1 MDIITHYGYSDGSG
15 EYYVIIDAGKCNGCG
30 ECVDSCPQSALEL
43 VTMLIDLDDKVVA
56 AVTEHHR
63 KNIKYTCSSCRPETG
78 KSPCI
83 LACEQKAVKCVWN
96 MR

>member
-1 MDIITHYGYSDGSG
+1 MITHYGYSDGSG
-15 EYYVIIDAGKCNGCG
+15 DYYVIIDAGKCNGCG

-78 KSPCI
+78 KSPCT
-83 LACEQKAVKCVWN
+83 LACGQKAVKCVWN
-96 MR
+96 TR